1 MEQEYRIFYM
11 KFPFDI
17 LLKIC
22 NFVNTNSRCMKKLL
36 LSITLV
42 FATLSSFAQSADDR
56 VGEMMNSG
64 QWFELRDFLQNNTDS
79 VTPFL
84 NDFAEAMLA
93 HFFNKPEKAV
103 ELSSALIN
111 SGNLDLGNV
120 LSVSQ
125 IMAID
130 MGTLGQNEK
139 AAQVLSQVLSQTKQ
153 YLDTTTVAIFE
164 NQIDRHKALSQYTPY
179 RVKRNTGIASIPMKI
194 DTLTIVEAQP
204 PIMVSYL
211 TDCHINGNLCEIR
224 FDTGAGMNV
233 VSTHKAKELGLKN
246 IGASMVAGGTRET
259 AGVPIAIADSLNLG
273 ELTIYDVPFLV
284 LDIRTGHNTLDV
296 QLQRTDI
303 VIGYEV
309 MNALKHVQLN
319 FEKSCLMVS
328 DKPFISASE
337 KPNVMI
343 ANGNQIVVQGSIK
356 GNSVLIDP
364 DCGDGSFGIFFA
376 DSWQFMKSYIKE
388 NQEPRNAL
396 MGGSGGYDELQIYKI
411 ENIPFTIG
419 STTISIP
426 QIDLSEEY
434 QPTDEYQVRIG
445 LKTFLLCKYV
455 SFDMER
461 MVMAL
466 SK

>member
-1 MEQEYRIFYM
+1 
-11 KFPFDI
+11 
-17 LLKIC
+17 
-22 NFVNTNSRCMKKLL
+22 MKKLL
-36 LSITLV
+36 LSIALV
-42 FATLSSFAQSADDR
+42 FATLSTFAQSADDR

-125 IMAID
+125 LMAID

-153 YLDTTTVAIFE
+153 YLDTATVAIFE

-179 RVKRNTGIASIPMKI
+179 RVKRNTEIISIPMKI
-194 DTLTIVEAQP
+194 DTLTILEAQP

-233 VSTHKAKELGLKN
+233 VSTQKAKDWGLKN
-246 IGASMVAGGTRET
+246 IGASMVAVGTRET

-273 ELTIYDVPFLV
+273 DLTIYDVPFLV
-284 LDIRTGHNTLDV
+284 LDIRTGHDTLDV

-303 VIGYEV
+303 IVGYEV
-309 MNALKHVQLN
+309 MNTLKHVQLN

-328 DKPFISASE
+328 DKSFISAPE
-337 KPNVMI
+337 KPNMMI
-343 ANGNQIVVQGSIK
+343 ANGNQIVAQGSV
-356 GNSVLIDP
+356 NSNPVLIDP

-376 DSWQFMKSYIKE
+376 DSWPVMKTFVKE
-388 NQEPRNAL
+388 SQEPRNAL
-396 MGGSGGYDELQIYKI
+396 MGGSGGYDELQVYKI
-411 ENIPFTIG
+411 EDVPLTIG
-419 STTISIP
+419 TTTISIP
-426 QIDLSEEY
+426 QIDLSEKY
-434 QPTDEYQVRIG
+434 QPSEEYQVRIG
-445 LKTFLLCKYV
+445 LKTFLLCKSV

-461 MVMAL
+461 MIMAID
-466 SK
+466 K

>member
-1 MEQEYRIFYM
+1 M
-11 KFPFDI
+11 
-17 LLKIC
+17 C
-22 NFVNTNSRCMKKLL
+22 NFANTNSYHMKKLL
-36 LSITLV
+36 LSIALV

-93 HFFNKPEKAV
+93 HFFNKPGKAV

-125 IMAID
+125 LMAID

-179 RVKRNTGIASIPMKI
+179 RVKRNTGIISIPMKI
-194 DTLTIVEAQP
+194 DTLTILEAQP

-233 VSTHKAKELGLKN
+233 VSTQKAKDLGLKN

-273 ELTIYDVPFLV
+273 DLTIYDVPFLV
-284 LDIRTGHNTLDV
+284 LDIRTGHDTLDV

-309 MNALKHVQLN
+309 MNVLKHVQLN

-328 DKPFISASE
+328 DKSFVSASE
-337 KPNVMI
+337 KPNMMI
-343 ANGNQIVVQGSIK
+343 ANGNQIVAQGSV
-356 GNSVLIDP
+356 NSNPVLIDP

-376 DSWQFMKSYIKE
+376 DSWPVMKTFVKE

-396 MGGSGGYDELQIYKI
+396 MGGSGGYDELQVYKI
-411 ENIPFTIG
+411 EDVPLTIG
-419 STTISIP
+419 TTTISIP
-426 QIDLSEEY
+426 QIDLSEKY
-434 QPTDEYQVRIG
+434 QPSEEYQVRIG
-445 LKTFLLCKYV
+445 LKTFLLCKNV

-461 MVMAL
+461 MIMAID
-466 SK
+466 K